1 MINDIPFDLSNDC
14 DKEESDK
21 ISEFSLHET
30 SITNHWANKISLAD
44 STGELPQFFQGLSVL
59 NIDYNP
65 EPPRLAA
72 SKSMFELTPN
82 YFITE
87 AQKNAKSISELI
99 YLNRK
104 YDHIPTV
111 PSDDFYELRMISAE
125 TLHNLIANKKSIIL
139 LDCRS
144 NAEYIKGKI
153 GNAVNIT
160 SPIELMDALF
170 GMREQTINSMT
181 KCATIV
187 FYCMNSKEISPFLM
201 RLARTVDRRIHYHS
215 YPFLAYPQ
223 MMLLKGGI
231 DGYNKAYK
239 VISYS
244 GRNYWKFCDFRRC

>member
-1 MINDIPFDLSNDC
+1 MINDIPFACAIDC
-14 DKEESDK
+14 EKEESDK
-21 ISEFSLHET
+21 ISEFSLKET

-65 EPPRLAA
+65 EPPRLTA

-87 AQKNAKSISELI
+87 AQKNAKSISEFN

-104 YDHIPTV
+104 YEHIPTV

-125 TLHNLIANKKSIIL
+125 TLHNLLADKKSIIL

-144 NAEYIKGKI
+144 NAEYFKGRI
-153 GNAVNIT
+153 GNAVSIT
-160 SPIELMDALF
+160 SPMELIDELF
-170 GMREQTINSMT
+170 GTREHAINLMV

-239 VISYS
+239 VISYP
-244 GRNYWKFCDFRRC
+244 GRHYRKLCELR

>member
-1 MINDIPFDLSNDC
+1 MLNDNPFPISSDC
-14 DKEESDK
+14 EKEESDK
-21 ISEFSLHET
+21 ISEFSLLET
-30 SITNHWANKISLAD
+30 SITNHWGNKISLAD
-44 STGELPQFFQGLSVL
+44 STGELPQFFTGLSVL

-65 EPPRLAA
+65 EPPRLQA

-87 AQKNAKSISELI
+87 AQKNAKSISEII

-125 TLHNLIANKKSIIL
+125 ALHNLIANKKSITL

-144 NAEYIKGKI
+144 NAEYIKGRI
-153 GNAVNIT
+153 TNAINIT
-160 SPIELMDALF
+160 SPIELIDELF
-170 GMREQTINSMT
+170 STREHAINSMV

-239 VISYS
+239 VKLYS
-244 GRNYWKFCDFRRC
+244 GRPNRKLRDIR